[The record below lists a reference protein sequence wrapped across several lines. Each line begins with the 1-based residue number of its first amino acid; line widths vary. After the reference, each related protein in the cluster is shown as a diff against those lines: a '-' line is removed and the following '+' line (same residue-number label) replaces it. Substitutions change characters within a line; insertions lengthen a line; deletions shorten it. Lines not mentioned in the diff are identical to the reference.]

1 MNLLIIALVCLGS
14 KLVVADEYRY
24 NLMVTTGLQEC
35 VFDHDGKETTIV
47 FSKKSDAEARFI
59 LTKIL
64 ELGGINGTKG
74 MEQWHGAP
82 FEQAIILKGKLDP
95 RVLRTSSASNT
106 AAAEDYQEFI
116 LEELML
122 S

>member
-47 FSKKSDAEARFI
+47 FSKKSDAM
-59 LTKIL
+59 KI
-64 ELGGINGTKG
+64 
-74 MEQWHGAP
+74 
-82 FEQAIILKGKLDP
+82 QAVTPAQALQLI
-95 RVLRTSSASNT
+95 
-106 AAAEDYQEFI
+106 
-116 LEELML
+116 
-122 S
+122 